1 MFNSPIVLSD
11 DEDSVPS
18 SSNKRDVSNSNSIP
32 DVDGKASDKR
42 RNQKPGLLL
51 VDKTTPK
58 EKQKA
63 KTVRKKRTTNKNEK
77 LETIPFWINSP
88 KDVKEIPT
96 HVKLVCDRLIH
107 VEKQIKKFCSE
118 RQGLLSALWKLRG
131 EGYESL
137 FPDPILK
144 SLTVNEDEERQQ
156 DEEKGDN
163 EGQEDESEDKL
174 DYDEQEE
181 TKSSDQDDKLW
192 QSTWLSSES
201 QMTPTR
207 TPTLKKRV
215 NASWNRKMDSPQ
227 ELCVPTSI
235 RDSELGS
242 YSVHSDD
249 MNELAEYTREPI
261 EFFKNLD
268 FSTLSQADINTW
280 RKFFGLKK
288 MVESELI
295 RELKKIR
302 DYLVSFVDA

>member
-1 MFNSPIVLSD
+1 MYNAPIVLSD

-18 SSNKRDVSNSNSIP
+18 SSNTHDVSNVCSILE
-32 DVDGKASDKR
+32 VDSKDSDRKR
-42 RNQKPGLLL
+42 KQKPALLS
-51 VDKTTPK
+51 VDTTTSK
-58 EKQKA
+58 EKQKT
-63 KTVRKKRTTNKNEK
+63 KTVRKKRATNKNEK
-77 LETIPFWINSP
+77 LEAIPFWINSP

-118 RQGLLSALWKLRG
+118 RQGLLSALWKLKG
-131 EGYESL
+131 EGYESF

-163 EGQEDESEDKL
+163 EDQEDEREEKVDYIEDN
-174 DYDEQEE
+174 E
-181 TKSSDQDDKLW
+181 TKSSDPEDKLW
-192 QSTWLSSES
+192 QSTWLSNES
-201 QMTPTR
+201 QVTPTR
-207 TPTLKKRV
+207 TPTLKKKI
-215 NASWNRKMDSPQ
+215 NSSWSRKTDSPYD
-227 ELCVPTSI
+227 LGVSTSI
-235 RDSELGS
+235 RESEFGS

-302 DYLVSFVDA
+302 DYLVSFVDT